1 MCKMHIRWITQ
12 ALSLGKPL
20 TAREILETMI
30 HRRSCPTMNELVNY
44 LAKFPEFKRYDS
56 EHNTPEFIRRKNMPI
71 YWVLS

>member
-1 MCKMHIRWITQ
+1 MCKMHKRWVIL
-12 ALSLGKPL
+12 ALSPGNPL

-44 LAKFPEFKRYDS
+44 LAKYPEFKRYDI
-56 EHNTPEFIRRKNMPI
+56 ERDTPELLRRKNMPI